1 MDAADILAMRDEHLR
16 WWMNYYSASFLS
28 IPDTRL
34 EALYYI
40 EVYKL
45 GSSTHPGGLHMT
57 LQGPWSEDDNL
68 PAYCMNGYH
77 WNLEQQ
83 MQLWPVYTGNRLD
96 FGMPMYD
103 SSCAPIS
110 EAMPF
115 MWNAAEILR
124 TM

>member
-1 MDAADILAMRDEHLR
+1 M
-16 WWMNYYSASFLS
+16 SCSFLS

-68 PAYCMNGYH
+68 PAYCMNDYH